1 MREAKGDKEKGCEP
15 RALYRDRW
23 RAARVSRLAA
33 AMGLLRDGQGSEG
46 GRSDDAAGQH
56 ADVDAIVVI
65 WLGCQRC
72 PRREGRPGRRERHHS
87 RHRCGDL
94 AEGVAIGSS
103 RGLISPSTSLSW
115 LATISDRSR
124 NTSPSFSHVLMA
136 ARRCRFSSRPCRC
149 ELPSMGRRFGGPM
162 KSGFVHGFGLEG
174 PQNRCRPWAS
184 SFENRSLTAG
194 HLR

>member
-124 NTSPSFSHVLMA
+124 NTSAFVLPCTDGCPPLPLFLEAVSVRVAIDGA
-136 ARRCRFSSRPCRC
+136 AVRWTDEERICPRVRARGSPES
-149 ELPSMGRRFGGPM
+149 LPALGQF
-162 KSGFVHGFGLEG
+162 L
-174 PQNRCRPWAS
+174 
-184 SFENRSLTAG
+184 
-194 HLR
+194 